1 MEAPITFH
9 AKIFDGPA
17 VVHRLPTKVSTF
29 EEYAN
34 EVFLP
39 WTSQQLCLCDRINII
54 WDQYVSGSLKDSTRE
69 KRGRGIRRKVQA
81 QTKIPSNF
89 SDFLRDNTNKAELF
103 EFLTQKVSTHEYPS
117 AKQVYI
123 TSG

>member
-17 VVHRLPTKVSTF
+17 VVHCLPTKVSTF

-39 WTSQQLCLCDRINII
+39 WTRQQLCLCARINII
-54 WDQYVSGSLKDSTRE
+54 WDQYISGSLKDSTRE

-81 QTKIPSNF
+81 KTKIPSNF
-89 SDFLRDNTNKAELF
+89 SDFLQDNT
-103 EFLTQKVSTHEYPS
+103 
-117 AKQVYI
+117 KQNRAVRI
-123 TSG
+123 SNTKGVNTCIG